1 MTRQEAIAILE
12 RLQEP
17 EPYEPQITFDDYDA
31 LQMAIDALSQKKR
44 GIGKWVHRNDD
55 YNDWLECSQ
64 CGYGSEGEVKY
75 GENTNYC
82 PNCGADMRG
91 KQDETDRC

>member
-1 MTRQEAIAILE
+1 MKMTRQEARRKLFDILHDD
-12 RLQEP
+12 RLSWTPDSVE
-17 EPYEPQITFDDYDA
+17 A
-31 LQMAIDALSQKKR
+31 LQMAIDVLGQKKR

-91 KQDETDRC
+91 EQDETDRC

>member
-1 MTRQEAIAILE
+1 MMTRQEAINLLKGLE
-12 RLQEP
+12 QSLDGYCELN
-17 EPYEPQITFDDYDA
+17 EDGKKAFN
-31 LQMAIDALSQKKR
+31 MAIDALGQKKR

-82 PNCGADMRG
+82 PNCGADMG
-91 KQDETDRC
+91 GEPG